1 MMARAA
7 DQPGVTVAVLN
18 FNGRELLEVI
28 LPSLAAQTYDQLE
41 VVVVDNGSS
50 DDSRAYLDEHW
61 PSVAV
66 VSIPE
71 NVGVAA
77 ALNVCVRAGE
87 GEFVLLLN
95 NDLELDDRCVEELVV
110 ALRANPEAVV
120 AGAKLR
126 DYTHR
131 ELLDGT
137 GDVYSWAGF
146 AYRRG
151 QGEIDRGQYDE
162 LLDVFGAC
170 GAVALYRRTAFEDV
184 GEFDER
190 FYALCEDVDWSFRAQ
205 LAGYDC
211 RYVPAAIAY
220 HIGSASLGPRLSEF
234 TLYHNWR
241 NQIWVIAKD
250 YPGWAFIAHA
260 PDLLLGQLAMLLV
273 AARHRAV
280 LVWLRA
286 WRDALMGLPT
296 VLRQRRTLH
305 RRRVSDRHALE
316 AVLENGFARARW
328 WLRGS
333 GRQTSAAAQS
343 PAAASHSSPAPRAPS
358 SR

>member
-1 MMARAA
+1 MMVRGA
-7 DQPGVTVAVLN
+7 DQPWVTVAVLS

-95 NDLELDDRCVEELVV
+95 NDLELDDRCVEELVA

-162 LLDVFGAC
+162 LPDVFGAC

-184 GEFDER
+184 GPFDER

-205 LAGYDC
+205 LAGYRC
-211 RYVPAAIAY
+211 RYVPEAVAY

-250 YPGWAFIAHA
+250 YPAWALVAHA
-260 PDLLLGQLAMLLV
+260 PELLLGQLAMLLV
-273 AARHRAV
+273 AVRQRCLRA
-280 LVWLRA
+280 WLRA
-286 WRDALMGLPT
+286 WGDALMGLPT
-296 VLRQRRTLH
+296 VLRERRTVQS
-305 RRRVSDRHALE
+305 RRVPDRRSLDAAIE
-316 AVLENGFARARW
+316 SGFARARW
-328 WLRGS
+328 WLRGG
-333 GRQTSAAAQS
+333 GRRASAAVQAQS
-343 PAAASHSSPAPRAPS
+343 PS